1 VEKLETKR
9 KERAL
14 NWHKRRIEKAG
25 RARKSANAGEVAKIR

>member
-1 VEKLETKR
+1 LIEKLESKR

-25 RARKSANAGEVAKIR
+25 RTRKTVNAA